1 MPNGDI
7 ALGLAGLKE
16 WSEPII
22 FDRLLD
28 AYRRRIGMGA
38 PAWTLSRLH
47 TSAWKAAISG
57 DVNAFEKARWKLGSA
72 MREHR
77 LNGEDLA
84 DADAEIIVELLDIVM
99 ARFQRSPSTA
109 RSYHLALIAL
119 AGRLTP
125 PPARAA

>member
-1 MPNGDI
+1 MPNGDV
-7 ALGLAGLKE
+7 AVGLAGLRA

-28 AYRRRIGMGA
+28 AYRRRLGTGSN
-38 PAWTLSRLH
+38 AWTLARLH
-47 TSAWKAAISG
+47 ARAWKAAILG
-57 DVNAFEKARWKLGSA
+57 DRDDFDAARWALLAALDEHLLSSA
-72 MREHR
+72 
-77 LNGEDLA
+77 DAA

-99 ARFQRSPSTA
+99 ARFQRSASTA

-125 PPARAA
+125 HSSAAA